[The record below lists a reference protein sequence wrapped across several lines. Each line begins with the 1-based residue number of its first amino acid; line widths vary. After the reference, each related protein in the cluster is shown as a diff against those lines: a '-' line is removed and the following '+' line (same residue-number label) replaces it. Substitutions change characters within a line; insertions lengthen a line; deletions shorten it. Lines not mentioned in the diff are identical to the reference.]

1 MKRKLQILVAENKPE
16 ISGIV
21 IGILNPVFEVVG
33 IVSNGRDLVQVAL
46 ELLPDVIVADASMPY
61 LGGLTALNEVRAT
74 GPNIPVVLISP
85 VFAQTGISGHSGALV
100 FVDKSDLDVD
110 LITAVRFAKS
120 GQHFLSRSIPRS
132 PLE

>member
-1 MKRKLQILVAENKPE
+1 MKRKLQILIAEDKPE

-21 IGILNPVFEVVG
+21 IGILSPVFEVVG

-61 LGGLTALNEVRAT
+61 FGGLTAMNELRAT
-74 GPNIPVVLISP
+74 GTNVPVVLISA
-85 VFAQTGISGHSGALV
+85 VFGQTGVSGHSGALV

-110 LITAVRFAKS
+110 LIPAVRSAKS

-132 PLE
+132 PLK